1 MAQTATTRES
11 VSPKAQAPAFERAS
25 LTTGEQLARQQ
36 LRLEADRL
44 DLRDAELRGDT
55 SRVERLQLRLRQ
67 DEEGLREITRVV
79 GERGASAR
87 AVQLG
92 VFPKSDDGR
101 TATPAGD
108 SKLGRNTEF
117 SFIP

>member
-1 MAQTATTRES
+1 MSGEAVRRE
-11 VSPKAQAPAFERAS
+11 K
-25 LTTGEQLARQQ
+25 
-36 LRLEADRL
+36 LRLKI
-44 DLRDAELRGDT
+44 
-55 SRVERLQLRLRQ
+55 RQ
-67 DEEGLREITRVV
+67 DEEGLREITRRVT
-79 GERGASAR
+79 ERGASAR